1 MIPLA
6 AAGVTDVPEEHE
18 AGCTEMEAVQ
28 GPDRSERQAEHVHRI
43 FRLPMFAN
51 TMFPRL
57 YEARSLVRLALRSIG
72 RVLTTKIAV
81 DTDPASSGRLA
92 LTFPPLP
99 AGFLFSNSL
108 Y

>member
-43 FRLPMFAN
+43 DQVAN
-51 TMFPRL
+51 VGQHNVPQAVRGKVL
-57 YEARSLVRLALRSIG
+57 GPPGLDEHRQSADDEDRGRHRSRQQRQTRTHVTPL
-72 RVLTTKIAV
+72 
-81 DTDPASSGRLA
+81 SSGSVGL
-92 LTFPPLP
+92 
-99 AGFLFSNSL
+99 
-108 Y
+108 